1 MTIKRFMKERAENA
15 ALIDEVKDI
24 LLDGSPKKMSKYR
37 KFGVET
43 ANGFLRL
50 LMSLGNTA
58 FHSGDPELT
67 GRFLG
72 ALFELAASGVLDEN
86 TLMGRTREYGLRAI
100 HGFDYDSFAV
110 ILDGFLKYIICLRET
125 VSVIMCLE
133 ILNKL
138 FRRAVSEGYEA
149 GMAKLVNVCGE
160 LDEHFAKEGLH
171 VNRFYLKN
179 LIITLI
185 YFAGRDG
192 DESLRSRIVAAL
204 MQTRP
209 DGILGMS
216 VASPFS
222 VEAGMV
228 AV

>member
-43 ANGFLRL
+43 TNGFLRL

-110 ILDGFLKYIICLRET
+110 ILDGFLKY
-125 VSVIMCLE
+125 
-133 ILNKL
+133 
-138 FRRAVSEGYEA
+138 
-149 GMAKLVNVCGE
+149 NV
-160 LDEHFAKEGLH
+160 A
-171 VNRFYLKN
+171 
-179 LIITLI
+179 
-185 YFAGRDG
+185 
-192 DESLRSRIVAAL
+192 SLRLASARYL
-204 MQTRP
+204 SGPKNERWT
-209 DGILGMS
+209 GIEVCVDVYLLLSIG
-216 VASPFS
+216 
-222 VEAGMV
+222 
-228 AV
+228 